1 MEFGMGLKRVVTI
14 RQAMQMVADRPE
26 ITTDDLISLP
36 AHELVVRTLF
46 EIANNANS
54 TERGA
59 ASKANTARGMI
70 FNRMV
75 GRRRSGSH
83 PATKKTLDIEF
94 ADLTG
99 GEIGS

>member
-1 MEFGMGLKRVVTI
+1 MGMKRIVTI
-14 RQAMQMVADRPE
+14 RQAMQMVADKPE

-36 AHELVVRTLF
+36 AHELVIRTLF

-54 TERGA
+54 SERGA
-59 ASKANTARGMI
+59 AARANAARGMI

-75 GRRRSGSH
+75 GRRRAGSH
-83 PATKKTLDIEF
+83 PATKQKVTLEF

-99 GEIGS
+99 GEIGA